1 MDTSIKLFFYTSFFL
16 AWKSI
21 VRNKKKVFLTLLIVS
36 LGFISSIIIYGVL
49 KDTAYDLEQDF
60 IDTYF
65 GHIFLEPYDSHEQI
79 NNVQNIMDKIE
90 ILPEVVGVTS
100 INRFP
105 ARLYDSK
112 GNYIDKE
119 IWAVDPE
126 KYSKTSSV
134 ESLTFEGDYL
144 EKGDKDKIFIGC
156 LNLKSCSNFAD
167 SMPNID
173 ASVGDKISIKLNT
186 GETGEFYIKGNY
198 KHNFDTVADITLITE
213 ESAEQISKNYD
224 KNQADMILIRLSDR
238 ELTQEVIEEIS
249 FLGINAKII
258 GWEDKLS
265 FYSGIIESF
274 DVVGNLSFL
283 IGVVISAISVYV
295 ILHINILNK
304 KVQIGIM
311 RAIGIR
317 SKIISFSY
325 TLQGFFYGVFGS
337 VFGIIFTF
345 MIIGYFKIN
354 PIASSI
360 GELVPKVTSEIFM
373 LVASAIIVASTLT
386 GYFVS
391 RKIVKLNI
399 IESIANE

>member
-21 VRNKKKVFLTLLIVS
+21 ARNKKKFFLTLLIVA
-36 LGFISSIIIYGVL
+36 LGFISSLIIYGVL
-49 KDTAYDLEQDF
+49 KDTAYDLEQDL
-60 IDTYF
+60 IDTYY
-65 GHIFLEPYDSHEQI
+65 GHIFLEPYDRHDKI
-79 NNVQNIMDKIE
+79 NNVQNIIEKIE
-90 ILPEVVGVTS
+90 IIPEVVGVVP

-105 ARLYDSK
+105 ARIYDSK

-119 IWAVDPE
+119 IWAVNPDR
-126 KYSKTSSV
+126 YSATSSV

-144 EKGDKDKIFIGC
+144 ERSDKDKIFIGC

-173 ASVGDKISIKLNT
+173 ADVGDKISVKLST
-186 GETGEFYIKGNY
+186 GETGEFDIKGNY

-213 ESAEQISKNYD
+213 ESAEQISESYD
-224 KNQADMILIRLSDR
+224 KNKADMILLRLSDR
-238 ELTQEVIEEIS
+238 ELTQKVIEELS

-265 FYSGIIESF
+265 FYSGIIDSF

-311 RAIGIR
+311 RAVGIK

-337 VFGIIFTF
+337 VFGIIFTLTT
-345 MIIGYFKIN
+345 ISYFKIN
-354 PIASSI
+354 PIVTPI
-360 GELVPKVTSEIFM
+360 GNLVPQAAFKIFM
-373 LVASAIIVASTLT
+373 LVASAIIIASTLT